1 MKPLEHEEAQIGQRG
16 RFGGFTVPEQNWF
29 KMPNEWTD
37 ITADIDSLAELKVVE
52 YVLKHTWGFHEY
64 GLPKKITID
73 EFMHGRKRSTGE
85 RLDRGTGLSK
95 QSVITGLKKAVQ
107 RSLLVENIDASDRA
121 RVKKSYMLHMK
132 AKNQALIP
140 TTAHTPTPD
149 SDVQHLDPDVKDL
162 DTGSQT
168 TVHRTEK
175 EPSERSSSRM
185 EENHPSAD
193 KTLTNE
199 LMQYGLSAAVAS
211 QLLRRFGAEH
221 VREKID
227 YLQYLQNRHP
237 KKIGKPDGW
246 LRKAVEDDY
255 AAPAGF
261 ISRGVLEQRDR
272 QRKSTQQAAARR
284 MQVEEEDR
292 NQIAKMREAEQL
304 AAVEKQRTIYDTG
317 EDEVARWTM
326 ILDQLKTAMSPL
338 KLRLLK
344 RAHVL
349 IFRDGKLTLAVSSV
363 FDQQHV
369 ERIMATEEALVDAL
383 RQHLGDE
390 AEIRVNILDHAGS
403 QSSGEIGKERH
414 DPSAPADRSQSTSE
428 SAKSGPET
436 PL

>member
-1 MKPLEHEEAQIGQRG
+1 MKPIGHEEAQIRQSG
-16 RFGGFTVPEQNWF
+16 RFVGFTVPEQNWF
-29 KMPNEWTD
+29 KMPDEWSD

-73 EFMHGRKRSTGE
+73 EFMHGRKRSNGE
-85 RLDRGTGLSK
+85 RLDQGTGLSK

-121 RVKKSYMLHMK
+121 RIKKSYMLHMK
-132 AKNQALIP
+132 AKNQAPTP
-140 TTAHTPTPD
+140 TTAQKEPAT
-149 SDVQHLDPDVKDL
+149 SDVKHLDPDVKDL

-168 TVHRTEK
+168 PGHRTEK
-175 EPSERSSSRM
+175 EPSERSSSRKSD
-185 EENHPSAD
+185 NRPSTD
-193 KTLTNE
+193 TTLRDD
-199 LMQYGLSAAVAS
+199 LVQYGLSAAVAS
-211 QLLRRFGAEH
+211 HLLRRFGAGR

-227 YLQYLQNRHP
+227 YLQYLQSRHP
-237 KKIGKPDGW
+237 AKIGKPDGW
-246 LRKAVEDDY
+246 LRKAIEDDY

-261 ISRGVLEQRDR
+261 ISREVLEQRDR

-292 NQIAKMREAEQL
+292 NAMARRREEEQL
-304 AAVEKQRTIYDTG
+304 AAIEEQRTIYDTG
-317 EDEVARWTM
+317 EDEIARWTM
-326 ILDQLKTAMSPL
+326 LLEQFKTDMSPL

-344 RAHVL
+344 RARVL
-349 IFRDGKLTLAVSSV
+349 RFGDGKLTLAVSSV

-369 ERIMATEEALVDAL
+369 ERIMATEQQLVDAL

-390 AEIRVNILDHAGS
+390 AEVRVNILDHAGS
-403 QSSGEIGKERH
+403 RPDGKIGKERH
-414 DPSAPADRSQSTSE
+414 NPSAPADRSQPGPE
-428 SAKSGPET
+428 SAKSRPEK